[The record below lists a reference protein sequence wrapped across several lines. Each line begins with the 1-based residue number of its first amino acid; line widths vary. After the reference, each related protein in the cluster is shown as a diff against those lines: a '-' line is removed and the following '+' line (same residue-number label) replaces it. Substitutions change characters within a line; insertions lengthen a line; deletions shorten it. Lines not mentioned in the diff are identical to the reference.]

1 MAGNMKSANLIEKF
15 SYQDYLALDDDKRY
29 EIIDGELI
37 EMWPSPNTIHQI
49 YSRNIQYLLM
59 TYVNKKKTGQVF
71 NAPLDVRLD
80 EYNVV
85 QPDLIYISEKNKQII
100 TEKNIQGAPDLMME
114 ILSPSSFHHDQE
126 RKKALYERFGVL
138 EYWIIDPA
146 NEVIEIVSHEIVQ
159 YILHAFVA
167 EKGVAASKLLK
178 GFKVDIEK
186 IKPTK
191 R

>member
-1 MAGNMKSANLIEKF
+1 MKSAHLIEKF
-15 SYQDYLALDDDKRY
+15 TYQDYLSLDDDKRY

-37 EMWPSPNTIHQI
+37 EMSPGPNTIHQI
-49 YSRNIQYLLM
+49 YSRNIQNLLM
-59 TYVNKKKTGQVF
+59 AYVYKKKIGHVF

-85 QPDLIYISEKNKQII
+85 QPDLIYISEKNKHFI

-126 RKKALYERFGVL
+126 RKKVLYERFGVL

-146 NEVIEIVSHEIVQ
+146 NQVIEIFSLEKEK

-167 EKGVAASKLLK
+167 EKGVASSKLLR

-186 IKPTK
+186 IKPTEF
-191 R
+191 

>member
-1 MAGNMKSANLIEKF
+1 MS
-15 SYQDYLALDDDKRY
+15 
-29 EIIDGELI
+29 
-37 EMWPSPNTIHQI
+37 PSPNTIHQI

-146 NEVIEIVSHEIVQ
+146 NEVI
-159 YILHAFVA
+159 
-167 EKGVAASKLLK
+167 
-178 GFKVDIEK
+178 
-186 IKPTK
+186 
-191 R
+191 